1 MYKRQA
7 YGIDWTS
14 LQSDY
19 NIIVSNLHSPKEK
32 INRNDAKTTINRILD
47 ASENREL
54 SNREIKEI
62 RSVISTISKWDALK
76 SSGISAIP
84 AGDATVSFRK
94 LEQILRANGIYIVPV
109 GELEGFVKE
118 VGGHGPDW
126 VNKVLEKYPDLNAEV
141 YAQVRQF
148 ISAMNL

>member
-1 MYKRQA
+1 M
-7 YGIDWTS
+7 GCF
-14 LQSDY
+14 
-19 NIIVSNLHSPKEK
+19 E
-32 INRNDAKTTINRILD
+32 
-47 ASENREL
+47 
-54 SNREIKEI
+54 
-62 RSVISTISKWDALK
+62 
-76 SSGISAIP
+76 
-84 AGDATVSFRK
+84 
-94 LEQILRANGIYIVPV
+94 ILRANGIYIVPV